1 MLNLNLNLNL
11 KKIKLNFNLKNIL
24 FIIIFISL
32 GFLLFLFLDTNLT
45 NKNYQLKEIK
55 ENYNDDNEDDFYL
68 SNMRTRDY
76 QDVISITESQIID
89 TNFLEKIL
97 KKNLK
102 KNKIEIK

>member
-1 MLNLNLNLNL
+1 MLNLNKFNF
-11 KKIKLNFNLKNIL
+11 KIKNIL
-24 FIIIFISL
+24 LIFIFILL

-45 NKNYQLKEIK
+45 KKNYQEIK

-89 TNFLEKIL
+89 TNFLEKIF
-97 KKNLK
+97 KKK
-102 KNKIEIK
+102 KY